1 MTNTPAALAAVLIL
15 LSMAMPSPA
24 RGDSL
29 KSAPTLSQVRGKI
42 DSAEGKAIYDQQMS
56 GSTRTDG
63 FGTNL
68 PAGLVTDDIVRLLLP
83 EANASLATLA
93 GMKNWPYKENMYIAF
108 ACIAPNQLTKERALK
123 YNNGKAICN
132 PWQTETKP
140 ASKPGEWGSSGD
152 YLMAVGMIRKDGD
165 RISLAST
172 VVSWSGI
179 EGSPLAAKWSHS
191 NLFGPGGI
199 NQWQDEET
207 EKMKGALLYPSE
219 LYRFDFARYAI
230 SNETVAFGIRSGMN
244 ESYSGGGASF
254 QVLTLFAVINGELRA
269 IFSEPMYY
277 FKDMAGDWNKDGS
290 RKHEIFEGENIV
302 SISDAK
308 TDGYYKLIVKSKKK
322 AWSKSFHWDR
332 NLLRYVVD

>member
-1 MTNTPAALAAVLIL
+1 MTNTPGALAAVLIL

-24 RGDSL
+24 CGDSP

-42 DSAEGKAIYDQQMS
+42 DSADGKAIYDQQMS

-68 PAGLVTDDIVRLLLP
+68 PAGLATDDIVRLLLP
-83 EANASLATLA
+83 KANASLATLA

-140 ASKPGEWGSSGD
+140 GSKPGEWVSSGD
-152 YLMAVGMIRKDGD
+152 YLMAIGMIRKDGD

-172 VVSWSGI
+172 VVSWSGV
-179 EGSPLAAKWSHS
+179 EGSPLATKWSHS

-207 EKMKGALLYPSE
+207 EKMKSALLYPSE
-219 LYRFDFARYAI
+219 RQHLAIGRDRGAR
-230 SNETVAFGIRSGMN
+230 
-244 ESYSGGGASF
+244 
-254 QVLTLFAVINGELRA
+254 LFKL
-269 IFSEPMYY
+269 IFVDIAQRERQER
-277 FKDMAGDWNKDGS
+277 KKDGIGF
-290 RKHEIFEGENIV
+290 RIDRARERVDGVFNAGGRDLPGIGLVGQRDHLGEQGGV
-302 SISDAK
+302 ARRQGQAGGEVGER
-308 TDGYYKLIVKSKKK
+308 TCRV
-322 AWSKSFHWDR
+322 A
-332 NLLRYVVD
+332 